1 MLSLSDFERLSGSA
15 ESAVEDLREEF
26 HKELTDCL
34 GRLRQDWTTATA
46 AGDAVATAAPAD
58 LQTCFDLTH
67 QIKSMGGTFDFDLV
81 SDIAASLCELLQDLQ
96 SRPVSAKARDSV
108 ERHIAALELV
118 EARKLRG
125 DGGPFGRQLVTGLT
139 EARQACFAG

>member
-1 MLSLSDFERLSGSA
+1 MLSLSDFERLIGSA
-15 ESAVEDLREEF
+15 ESAVEDLREDF
-26 HKELTDCL
+26 HKELAACL
-34 GRLRQDWTTATA
+34 GQLRRDWAAVTAHGDISATA
-46 AGDAVATAAPAD
+46 PTAD
-58 LQTCFDLTH
+58 LQSCFDLTH

-96 SRPVSAKARDSV
+96 TRPVGAKARDSV

-125 DGGPFGRQLVTGLT
+125 DGGPFGRQLVAGLT
-139 EARQACFAG
+139 ETRQTCFSD

>member
-1 MLSLSDFERLSGSA
+1 MLSLSDFERLIGSA

-26 HKELTDCL
+26 HKELIACL
-34 GRLRQDWTTATA
+34 GRLRQDWTAVAA
-46 AGDAVATAAPAD
+46 AGESAAATVPAD

-81 SDIAASLCELLQDLQ
+81 SDIAASLCELLQELQ
-96 SRPVSAKARDSV
+96 SRPVSAQARESV

-125 DGGPFGRQLVTGLT
+125 DGGPVGRQLGTGLT
-139 EARQACFAG
+139 ETRQPCFAD

>member
-1 MLSLSDFERLSGSA
+1 MLSLSDFERLIGSA

-26 HKELTDCL
+26 HKELTACL
-34 GRLRQDWTTATA
+34 SRLRQDWT
-46 AGDAVATAAPAD
+46 AVAADGAAAATAPAD

-81 SDIAASLCELLQDLQ
+81 SDIAASLCELLQELQ
-96 SRPVSAKARDSV
+96 SRPVSAQARESV

-139 EARQACFAG
+139 ETRQACFAD

>member
-1 MLSLSDFERLSGSA
+1 MLSLSDFERLIGSA

-26 HKELTDCL
+26 HKELAACL
-34 GRLRQDWTTATA
+34 GQLRQDWTAMAASGDISATPP
-46 AGDAVATAAPAD
+46 AVD

-96 SRPVSAKARDSV
+96 SRPVSAKARDAV

-118 EARKLRG
+118 EAKKLRG

-139 EARQACFAG
+139 ETRQACLID